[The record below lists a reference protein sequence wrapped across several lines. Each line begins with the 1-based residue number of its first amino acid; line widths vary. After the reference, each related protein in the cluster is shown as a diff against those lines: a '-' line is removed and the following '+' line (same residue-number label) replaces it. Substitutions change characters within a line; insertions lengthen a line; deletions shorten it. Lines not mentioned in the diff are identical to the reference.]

1 VYVSSNG
8 NERATVLVVDDEQ
21 KVADVQALTLQHTYE
36 TRVAYGG
43 REALEQYGEDVDAV
57 VLDRRM
63 PDLHGDEVLARVRER
78 DDDTVVVMMTAVDPD
93 LNILEMEF
101 DDYLTKPVDA
111 ETLTQSLDRQL
122 DARGQGDSRL
132 TEFFSTV
139 SKLDVLE
146 AELPR
151 SDLADSEEYAALK
164 DRAGELATDLRT
176 EYDDFEDLV
185 ETFRDINRGSR

>member
-1 VYVSSNG
+1 VPSNEG
-8 NERATVLVVDDEQ
+8 GRATVLVVDDEQ
-21 KVADVQALTLQHTYE
+21 KVADVQALTLGHTYE

-43 REALEQYGEDVDAV
+43 REALETYDESVDAV

-63 PDLHGDEVLARVRER
+63 PDVHGDDVLAEIRER
-78 DDDTVVVMMTAVDPD
+78 GDDTVVVMLTAVDPD

-111 ETLTQSLDRQL
+111 ETLVDALERHLDTRTE
-122 DARGQGDSRL
+122 DDPRL

-146 AELPR
+146 SELPR
-151 SDLADSEEYAALK
+151 GELADSEEYAALK
-164 DRAGELATDLRT
+164 TRAEELATELDADH
-176 EYDDFEDLV
+176 DDFQELV
-185 ETFRDINRGSR
+185 DTFRDIGRGSG